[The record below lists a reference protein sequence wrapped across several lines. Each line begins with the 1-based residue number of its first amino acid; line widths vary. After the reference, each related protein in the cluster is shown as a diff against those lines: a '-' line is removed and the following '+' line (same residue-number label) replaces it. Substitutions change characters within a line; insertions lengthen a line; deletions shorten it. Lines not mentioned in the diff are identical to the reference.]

1 MSAERRLSRLRWLE
15 KWCVCLSV
23 CILVLGVLF
32 VWSTGVHRW
41 ENIRTQRLEIGP
53 IHKPALLLTLTNLPY
68 DQASIDATVLLSLL
82 QTSTALCLWVG
93 EVSPKTHPQTLKLK
107 VGKVCSE

>member
-1 MSAERRLSRLRWLE
+1 MSAERRLRWLE

-41 ENIRTQRLEIGP
+41 ENIRT
-53 IHKPALLLTLTNLPY
+53 
-68 DQASIDATVLLSLL
+68 
-82 QTSTALCLWVG
+82 
-93 EVSPKTHPQTLKLK
+93 
-107 VGKVCSE
+107 